1 MMRTWSTAALLLAG
15 LLGEPLVAAAQQAGP
30 LAEVALRPARERTL
44 DRPDHP
50 GHLFREQEARFN
62 LGRAAYTIAYK
73 ACVDPAHEGKVAPLE
88 GYIGMPAPASSNWYH
103 SGFLFIR
110 LNDKDI
116 GTTPL
121 HAMLV
126 AQRGERAILDMVW
139 QDEIADVRVRF
150 LGLPDRDHLYCEV
163 ALEPKQD
170 ITSIMIELRCYP
182 SFFTSWHK
190 RDGARRIRTP
200 AMLIEQGQSAT
211 VSAADNWSAVYYDE
225 VFDVARGEGEGPCA
239 MLLVPD
245 EANEVTFS
253 PGSYA
258 VDTRISF
265 APEARSLRFAF
276 WDFKGLPN
284 AEALARISDAG
295 AALREELAALDF
307 TPAAV
312 AAFDVAAVKAEL
324 ERALQSE
331 VARETLGDR
340 LVEVQTWLER
350 YAPALEERPDVASIE
365 AETHLLRSIDRY
377 HDFMWEVRL
386 AELISDL

>member
-1 MMRTWSTAALLLAG
+1 MKRTWQVTAIALGCA
-15 LLGEPLVAAAQQAGP
+15 LGAPLVAAAQEAGP
-30 LAEVALRPARERTL
+30 LAEVALRAPRERTL
-44 DRPDHP
+44 DHPDHP

-62 LGRAAYTIAYK
+62 LGRVGYTTVYK

-103 SGFLFIR
+103 SGFLFIH
-110 LNDKDI
+110 LNGRDI

-121 HAMLV
+121 EAMLV
-126 AQRGERAILDMVW
+126 AERGERAILDMVW
-139 QDEIADVRVRF
+139 HDEVANVRARF
-150 LGLPDRDHLYCEV
+150 LGLPDRDHLYCEI

-170 ITSIMIELRCYP
+170 ITSITVELRAYP

-200 AMLIEQGQSAT
+200 ATLIEQGPT
-211 VSAADNWSAVYYDE
+211 VTVPAAVNWFAVYYDE
-225 VFDVARGEGEGPCA
+225 IFDVARGEGEGPCA

-245 EANEVTFS
+245 EATDIAFT

-258 VDTRISF
+258 VSTRISF
-265 APEARSLRFAF
+265 APEARRLRFAF

-284 AEALARISDAG
+284 AEALARVREAG
-295 AALREELAALDF
+295 PALRDELAALDF

-312 AAFDVAAVKAEL
+312 RAFDVTAVKAEL
-324 ERALQSE
+324 ARALQSE
-331 VARETLGDR
+331 VARETLGER
-340 LVEVQTWLER
+340 LTEIEEWLNR
-350 YAPALEERPDVASIE
+350 YAPALESRPDASGIE
-365 AETHLLRSIDRY
+365 AETHLLQSIDRY
-377 HDFMWEVRL
+377 HSFMWEAKL